1 MKTIY
6 LRSGNYFTNFH
17 VNPRTRTIV
26 YTYHDRRRHPG
37 QVARHYAV
45 TFKADLCTIESV
57 IAVSAR
63 GGRVELFTT
72 VSIRKDLAS
81 ILRHARMVMVETHAV
96 DPEPEQHVVDND
108 LLKTLMIVGG
118 MVMCNLIVTLV
129 TTGFVWY
136 TL

>member
-1 MKTIY
+1 MKKIM
-6 LRSGNYFTNFH
+6 LPSGNWFAHFH

-26 YTYHDRRRHPG
+26 YTYHDRRRHG

-57 IAVSAR
+57 IAVSAC

-72 VSIRKDLAS
+72 VSIRKDLVS
-81 ILRHARMVMVETHAV
+81 ILRHARRAMVETHAV
-96 DPEPEQHVVDND
+96 APEPEHVVDDN
-108 LLKTLMIVGG
+108 LLGILKMLGG
-118 MVMCNLIVTLV
+118 MVMGNMIVTLA
-129 TTGFVWY
+129 TLGFLWY